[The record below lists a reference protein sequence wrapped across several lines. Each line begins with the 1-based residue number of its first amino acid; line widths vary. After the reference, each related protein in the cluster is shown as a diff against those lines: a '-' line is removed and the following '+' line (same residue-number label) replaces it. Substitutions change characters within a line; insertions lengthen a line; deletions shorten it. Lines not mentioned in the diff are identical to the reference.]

1 MKKTTM
7 LALLMAVAAGLAA
20 AQEPVDAVVAKVE
33 DVPIL
38 KSEVDRQV
46 ELYKMAGPMAQLPED
61 SLRSLAL
68 ESLIE
73 TNLMLAK
80 AKSESLTVAPEEVE
94 ARLDKSIENMRAQFP
109 TEEAFQDQLKKEGLT
124 LAQLKD
130 KHRQDAQSQILIQ
143 KLMDRAIRPKVG
155 EPSTKEME
163 QFYESH
169 RDSFP
174 PEPEKVDISHIL
186 IVPKP
191 GEQATRSFET
201 KVRQVMAAIR
211 AKKLSFAT
219 IAKRHSMDKGTAA
232 NGGELG
238 WVTKE
243 DLFPEIRDKIQKLRV
258 GQVSEPIQSR
268 VGIHFVKMLE
278 KQEEKMRLAHV
289 LMFPAPSEADVARAK
304 RTASGLRTRVTAG
317 GEDFAKVAQT
327 YSDDEETKAK
337 GGSLGLMPVEA
348 FARYPEI
355 KDELATILPD
365 SISEVLRSDTGFHI
379 FKLHKRVPMQQPTY
393 ETVKPQLREYIM
405 GKKMQE
411 LYEGWMKELKKKFY
425 VERK

>member
-1 MKKTTM
+1 M
-7 LALLMAVAAGLAA
+7 LLATLASTLA

-33 DVPIL
+33 DTAIL

-46 ELYKMAGPMAQLPED
+46 ELYKMAGPMSQLPDD
-61 SLRSLAL
+61 SLRKMAL

-73 TNLMLAK
+73 TNLMLVKAK
-80 AKSESLTVAPEEVE
+80 ADSLTASDEEVE

-109 TEEAFQDQLKKEGLT
+109 NEEAFQAQLKEEGLT

-130 KHRQDAQSQILIQ
+130 KHRKDAGSQIIIQ
-143 KLMDRAIRPKVG
+143 KLIDRVLKPKVG
-155 EPSTKEME
+155 EPSNKELE
-163 QFYESH
+163 EFYASH

-174 PEPEKVDISHIL
+174 PEPEKVELSHIL
-186 IVPKP
+186 VVPKP
-191 GEQATRSFET
+191 GELANRNFET
-201 KVRQVMAAIR
+201 KVRQAMAALQ

-219 IAKRHSMDKGTAA
+219 IAKRYSMDKGSAA

-243 DLFPEIRDKIQKLRV
+243 DLFPEIREKIQKLKV

-278 KQEEKMRLAHV
+278 KQDERMRLAHI
-289 LMFPAPSEADVARAK
+289 LIFPTPTESDIARAK
-304 RTASGLRTRVTAG
+304 RTANGLRNRVTTG
-317 GEDFAKVAQT
+317 GEDFSKVAQT
-327 YSDDEETKAK
+327 YSDDEETKGK
-337 GGSLGLMPVEA
+337 GGSLGQMPVSA
-348 FARYPEI
+348 FERYPEI
-355 KDELATILPD
+355 RDELATMLPD
-365 SISEVLRSDTGFHI
+365 SISDVLRTDTGFHI
-379 FKLHKRVPMQQPTY
+379 FKLHKRIPMQQPTF
-393 ETVKPQLREYIM
+393 ETVKPQIREFIM

-411 LYEGWMKELKKKFY
+411 LYENWMKELKKKYY

>member
-1 MKKTTM
+1 MKRIFM
-7 LALLMAVAAGLAA
+7 LALLMAVGAVLS

-33 DVPIL
+33 DTAIL

-46 ELYKMAGPMAQLPED
+46 DLYKMAGPMSQLPDD
-61 SLRSLAL
+61 SLRKMAL

-73 TNLMLAK
+73 TNLMLTKAK
-80 AKSESLTVAPEEVE
+80 AESLAVADEEVE
-94 ARLDKSIENMRAQFP
+94 ARLEKSIQNMRAQFP
-109 TEEAFQDQLKKEGLT
+109 TEEAFQAQLKEEGLT

-130 KHRQDAQSQILIQ
+130 KHRQDARSQLLIQ
-143 KLMDRAIRPKVG
+143 KLIDRTLRPKVG
-155 EPSTKEME
+155 EPTTKEME
-163 QFYESH
+163 QFYDTH

-174 PEPEKVDISHIL
+174 PEPEKVELSHIL

-191 GEQATRSFET
+191 GEQATRNFET
-201 KVRQVMAAIR
+201 KGRQVMAAIQ
-211 AKKLSFAT
+211 AKKLPFAT
-219 IAKRHSMDKGTAA
+219 IAKRYSMDKGSAA

-238 WVTKE
+238 WVTKD

-278 KQEEKMRLAHV
+278 KQGERMRLAHV
-289 LMFPAPSEADVARAK
+289 LIFPTPTEADIARAK
-304 RTASGLRTRVTAG
+304 RTATGLRSRVTTG

-327 YSDDEETKAK
+327 YSDDEENKNK
-337 GGSLGLMPVEA
+337 GGSLGQMPVEA
-348 FARYPEI
+348 FGRYPEI
-355 KDELATILPD
+355 RDELATLAPD
-365 SISEVLRSDTGFHI
+365 SISEVLKSDTGFHV
-379 FKLHKRVPMQQPTY
+379 FKLHKRIPMQQPTY

-411 LYEGWMKELKKKFY
+411 LYETWMKELKKKYY
-425 VERK
+425 VERM